1 MSEKKSENNL
11 RDGLLFVMAAAML
24 VSLGVLADVRCIIL
38 RADRENKKAIEEL
51 HREFTR
57 YITTGECGQFLD
69 NKNQLREVVSK

>member
-1 MSEKKSENNL
+1 MKDDFNFFVKVL
-11 RDGLLFVMAAAML
+11 VVVGILFLVGLL
-24 VSLGVLADVRCIIL
+24 ADIRRVIIKGQIAE
-38 RADRENKKAIEEL
+38 RKGIEEL